1 MMYRNKHKAGLLA
14 GVAQIICVVMPDLAR
29 LLKLEF
35 LQPNAV
41 MFFVD
46 IVKREIKERIKTG
59 KKRNDFIGAM
69 MQVIFESIFVI
80 PGW

>member
-14 GVAQIICVVMPDLAR
+14 GVTQIICIAMPDLAR

-35 LQPNAV
+35 LQLDAV

-46 IVKREIKERIKTG
+46 IVKREIRERMKTG

-69 MQVIFESIFVI
+69 MQVFF
-80 PGW
+80 